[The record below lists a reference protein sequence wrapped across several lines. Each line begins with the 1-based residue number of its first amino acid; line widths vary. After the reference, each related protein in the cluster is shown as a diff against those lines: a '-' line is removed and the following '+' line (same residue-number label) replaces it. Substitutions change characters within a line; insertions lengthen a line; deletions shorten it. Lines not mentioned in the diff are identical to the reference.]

1 MALAEQEE
9 ADEARG
15 EARPDIGRKDDLHM
29 LVSLAGRGRVSGSQH
44 LFQAINLDP
53 WDDQLSVAPARAK
66 APFLPLD

>member
-1 MALAEQEE
+1 MIF
-9 ADEARG
+9 D
-15 EARPDIGRKDDLHM
+15 M